1 MLEKLRERFKTVY
14 EKLSKTELKG
24 EKLEEILEEFRIGL
38 ISSDV
43 AFEVAG
49 KLCEDVK
56 RHLRDVKVPRGVD
69 RKKVVREVFHRVL
82 SDAFKE
88 VGSINLEKFVEDR
101 VVQRKLT
108 TMLFLGVNGTGKTTT
123 IAKLAHLFK
132 KKGLIVV
139 LACSDTFRAGS
150 IEQLEEHANRLGVKM
165 IKHKYGSDAAAV
177 AYDAVNYARARG
189 VNVVMI
195 DTAGRMQ
202 TDRNLMDEVE
212 KISRVI
218 KPDLKILVLDAL
230 TANDAVQQCRTFNQH
245 VGVDGVVLTKVD
257 ADAKGG
263 AALSVIAEIGKPIIY
278 VGTGQGYEDIKP
290 FKPEDLINFLVP

>member
-1 MLEKLRERFKTVY
+1 MLEKLRERFKAAY

-24 EKLEEILEEFRIGL
+24 EKLEEVLEEFKIGL

-56 RHLRDVKVPRGVD
+56 QHVKEVKVPRGAD

-82 SDAFKE
+82 NDAFKE
-88 VGSINLEKFVEDR
+88 VGSINLEKLIEER
-101 VVQRKLT
+101 VAQRKLT
-108 TMLFLGVNGTGKTTT
+108 TLLFLGVNGTGKTTT
-123 IAKLAHLFK
+123 IAKLAYLFK

-150 IEQLEEHANRLGVKM
+150 IEQLEEHANRLSVKM
-165 IKHKYGSDAAAV
+165 IKHQYGADAAAV
-177 AYDAVNYARARG
+177 AYDAVNYARAKG
-189 VNVVMI
+189 ANVVMI

-230 TANDAVQQCRTFNQH
+230 TANDAVQQCRAFNQH
-245 VGVDGVVLTKVD
+245 VGVDGVVLTKID

-290 FKPEDLINFLVP
+290 FKPEELISFLVP

>member
-14 EKLSKTELKG
+14 DKLSKTELKE
-24 EKLEEILEEFRIGL
+24 EKLEEILEEFKMGL

-49 KLCEDVK
+49 KICEDVK
-56 RHLRDVKVPRGVD
+56 RHLKDVKVPRGVE
-69 RKKVVREVFHRVL
+69 REKAVREAFHHVL
-82 SDAFKE
+82 NDAFKE
-88 VGSINLEKFVEDR
+88 AESINLEKLVEER
-101 VVQRKLT
+101 ASQRKLT
-108 TMLFLGVNGTGKTTT
+108 TLLFLGINGTGKTTT

-132 KKGLIVV
+132 KRGLIVV

-150 IEQLEEHANRLGVKM
+150 IEQLEEHASRIGVKM
-165 IKHKYGSDAAAV
+165 IKHKYGADAAAV
-177 AYDAVNYARARG
+177 AYDAVNYARAKG
-189 VNVVMI
+189 ANVVMI

-212 KISRVI
+212 KISRVV

-230 TANDAVQQCRTFNQH
+230 TANDAVQQCRAFNQH
-245 VGVDGVVLTKVD
+245 VGVDGVVLTKLD

-263 AALSVIAEIGKPIIY
+263 AALSVIAEIGKPILY
-278 VGTGQGYEDIKP
+278 VGTGQGYEDVKP